1 MPCKMRVFS
10 SHTKAS
16 SHSKK
21 KVNKFTHVSV
31 KVHISSD
38 TAKITDNELDIT
50 SPYGSS
56 DTDSATCCCCGT
68 ITDFAGR
75 AEHPKFMPDSIR
87 TGVLHVD
94 NMYFR
99 LFSEL
104 IDSLSSKTFRYSHE
118 TMMWWK
124 RDTKCLVVGDSDL
137 WQLQMLMEG
146 SHLLIPSKPRCA
158 TSSQDLFQTQVQKSS
173 TKVRY
178 ASLIL

>member
-1 MPCKMRVFS
+1 MPCKRRFFS

-31 KVHISSD
+31 QAHISSD
-38 TAKITDNELDIT
+38 TANITDNELDT
-50 SPYGSS
+50 TLPYGSS

-118 TMMWWK
+118 TMMWWTTGYK
-124 RDTKCLVVGDSDL
+124 MFGGR
-137 WQLQMLMEG
+137 
-146 SHLLIPSKPRCA
+146 
-158 TSSQDLFQTQVQKSS
+158 
-173 TKVRY
+173 
-178 ASLIL
+178 